1 MKKLIFAKNTFDKA
15 LNMKEKIELDYEL
28 KSNSAT
34 FLWPLISTDAGL
46 KKWLA
51 DDVQTT
57 DDGMMFTWGNPHKH
71 TETYTAQI
79 LTMVKKERVRFFWK
93 NEDEADV
100 YWEIK
105 MSKSEIAGNYH
116 LLITD
121 FAHNDEIEDLEEIW
135 NQNIKRLR
143 LATGV

>member
-1 MKKLIFAKNTFDKA
+1 
-15 LNMKEKIELDYEL
+15 MKEKIELDYEL
-28 KSNSAT
+28 KSKSAT
-34 FLWPLISTDAGL
+34 FIWPLISTDAGL
-46 KKWLA
+46 RKWLA

-57 DDGMMFTWGNPHKH
+57 DDRIIFTWGNPHKH
-71 TETYTAQI
+71 AESHAAQVMEI
-79 LTMVKKERVRFFWK
+79 VKKERVRFFWE
-93 NEDEADV
+93 NEDETDV

-105 MSKSEIAGNYH
+105 ISKSEIAGNYH

-121 FAHNDEIEDLEEIW
+121 FAHNDEMKDLEEIW